1 MQNSSDSYPLLDTI
15 DTPADLRAHPASDL
29 PAICDDV
36 REYLI
41 DTIAQTGG
49 HFGAGLGVVELTVAL
64 HYVLQTPKDKLVWDV
79 GHQAYPHKILTGRKD
94 RLHTIRKT
102 NGLAPFLKREES
114 EYDVFGAGHASTSIS
129 AALGIATARD
139 FAKGDFRVVAV
150 IGDGSMTGGIAY
162 EALNNCGMLKKDIL
176 VVLNDNQMSI
186 APNVWALHEHF
197 NSFITNPAFRKI
209 KDQVWDKLD
218 GHSRLRFAGAKIV
231 DGMKAVMTPG
241 MMFEALG
248 FKYFGPVAG
257 HNVGKLVEILEFLK
271 GQSGPLLLHVITEK
285 GHGYAPAEAHIQ
297 KFHAASGAFDKI
309 TGKPIVKDDAPV
321 AGGPAS
327 LIPHPSIISP
337 KPPEYTKVFGQA
349 MVEICRNNP
358 KVVGITAAMPDGT
371 GLNILQ
377 KELPDKFFDVGIAEQ
392 HAVTFAAGLATE
404 GMIPVCAI
412 YSTFLQ
418 RAFDQI
424 IHDVALQK
432 LPVIFAMDRA
442 GLVGAD
448 GPTHHGAF
456 DLSYL
461 RLIPNMTIMVP
472 KDEQELRDMLYTA
485 TVAQTLVCDSGER
498 SQTKVCATGPIAIR
512 YPRGT
517 GIGVPLADEGFRK
530 IPIGQGEML
539 RDGEDVAI
547 VGVGPLLYEALKAAE
562 DLECEGISVAVANA
576 RYVKPLDTAL
586 LEGLAARFK
595 YIVTIEENVVAGGF
609 GSAVSEYLA
618 SKAPN
623 GDKLKQVLHLGLP
636 DRFIE
641 HGAPAGLLADCGL
654 TREGIRDRVRAL
666 LAAEP
671 IDTPQSLH
679 TID

>member
-1 MQNSSDSYPLLDTI
+1 MDSYPLLDTI
-15 DTPADLRAHPASDL
+15 DTPADLRTHPVSDL

-94 RLHTIRKT
+94 RLRTIRKT
-102 NGLAPFLKREES
+102 GGLAPFLKREES

-139 FAKGDFRVVAV
+139 FARMSDPPGEDFRVVAV

-162 EALNNCGMLKKDIL
+162 EALNNCGMLKKNIL
-176 VVLNDNQMSI
+176 VILNDNQMSI

-197 NSFITNPAFRKI
+197 NSFITNTAVRKI

-218 GHSRLRFAGAKIV
+218 GHSRLRYAGAKIV

-241 MMFEALG
+241 IMFEALG
-248 FKYFGPVAG
+248 FKYFGPVDG
-257 HNVGKLVEILEFLK
+257 HNVEKLVEMLEFLK

-285 GHGYAPAEAHIQ
+285 GHGYGPAEAHIQ

-309 TGKPIVKDDAPV
+309 TGKPLVKEEGTLPLAT
-321 AGGPAS
+321 GP
-327 LIPHPSIISP
+327 SP
-337 KPPEYTKVFGQA
+337 KPPEYTKVFGKA

-371 GLNILQ
+371 GLNFLQ
-377 KELPDKFFDVGIAEQ
+377 KELPEKFFDVGIAEQ

-404 GMIPVCAI
+404 GFTPVCAI

-432 LPVIFAMDRA
+432 LPVVFAMDRA

-472 KDEQELRDMLYTA
+472 KDEQELRDMLFTA
-485 TVAQTLVCDSGER
+485 TLRGVE
-498 SQTKVCATGPIAIR
+498 GPIAIR

-517 GIGVPLADEGFRK
+517 GIGVPLADEGFRA

-562 DLECEGISVAVANA
+562 DLEREGISVAVANA

-595 YIVTIEENVVAGGF
+595 HIVTIEENVIAGGF
-609 GSAVSEYLA
+609 GSAVSEFYANSPSFSRRGLGGGE
-618 SKAPN
+618 N
-623 GDKLKQVLHLGLP
+623 KLTHVLHIGLP

-654 TREGIRDRVRAL
+654 TREGIRERVRAV
-666 LAAEP
+666 LAAET
-671 IDTPQSLH
+671 IETRSL
-679 TID
+679 